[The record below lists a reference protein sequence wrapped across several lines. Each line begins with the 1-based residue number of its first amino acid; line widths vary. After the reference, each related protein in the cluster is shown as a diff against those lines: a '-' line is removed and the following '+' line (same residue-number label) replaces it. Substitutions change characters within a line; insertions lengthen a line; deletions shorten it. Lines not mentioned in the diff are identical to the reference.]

1 MNANVR
7 TIFTLSAAATSR
19 QFAYLR

>member
-1 MNANVR
+1 MNANVK